1 MRLFGIIRLAFV
13 FIEDWMIIQEAEL
26 YMQISPCRIDK
37 SQRRHNTQQYEVK
50 VPWIFIKANIKY
62 R

>member
-1 MRLFGIIRLAFV
+1 
-13 FIEDWMIIQEAEL
+13 MIIQEAEL

-50 VPWIFIKANIKY
+50 VPWIFIRANIKY